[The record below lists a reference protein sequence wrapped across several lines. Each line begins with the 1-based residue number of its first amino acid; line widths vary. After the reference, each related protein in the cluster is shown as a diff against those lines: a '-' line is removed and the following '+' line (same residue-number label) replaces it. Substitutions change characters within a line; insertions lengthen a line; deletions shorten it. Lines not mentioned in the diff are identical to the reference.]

1 MKQEYHNPPAAQVKT
16 WSPGRPVKGC
26 LEPNAPDARRRY
38 DGELEAH
45 TRSYENQGYAETEA
59 WQAALTD
66 LGDVEH
72 WRWINQRRR
81 RRPSRAER
89 PVEVQRLLNR
99 MHALNAG
106 SGVTAV

>member
-16 WSPGRPVKGC
+16 WSP
-26 LEPNAPDARRRY
+26 DARSPEHRRY
-38 DGELEAH
+38 AAELEA
-45 TRSYENQGYAETEA
+45 RARFYEGTDAAESEA
-59 WQAALTD
+59 WQAAADD
-66 LGDVEH
+66 LGDFEH
-72 WRWINQRRR
+72 WRWIKQRRR

-99 MHALNAG
+99 THALNAG

>member
-1 MKQEYHNPPAAQVKT
+1 MRESYHNPPAAQVKT
-16 WSPGRPVKGC
+16 WSP
-26 LEPNAPDARRRY
+26 DARSPERRRY
-38 DGELEAH
+38 DAELEARVRYH
-45 TRSYENQGYAETEA
+45 ESQGEPESSS
-59 WQAALTD
+59 WQMAADD

-99 MHALNAG
+99 THALNTR
-106 SGVTAV
+106 SGVTV